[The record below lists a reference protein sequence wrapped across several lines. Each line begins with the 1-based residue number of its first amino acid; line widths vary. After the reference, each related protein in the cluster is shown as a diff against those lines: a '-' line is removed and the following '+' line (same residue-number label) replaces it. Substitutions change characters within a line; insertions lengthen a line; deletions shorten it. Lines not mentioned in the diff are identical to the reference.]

1 MEYNSPLVK
10 QNRLQIFKGVKRSV
24 TFSMGQNVS
33 NKPVVKRRGNDDKK
47 VSRHASFLGIGR
59 TKVPMTRKD
68 PFQLDNHVQLEHITH
83 ISKST
88 PVLRSH
94 SFGGGLVMKAHHD
107 MQHTPSGAPVLGET
121 FRARGHWS
129 LHKNTST
136 SKSSPGISF
145 RKSPKMPKV
154 PRPNRTLLMF
164 ESVKNGIREFIQA
177 TREDIEALH
186 SRTVDQ
192 TTTSQQIKA
201 AERYMKR
208 LEFHLA
214 KIEELHDHY
223 RVQQQMREGTRTMQ
237 RAFIVSPHRKKDSM
251 ERVRYGLK
259 ECSQTM
265 CSIEA
270 QLEAMMGTFSCKLKG
285 MAGFARLCPGDVFE
299 IVIKHGT
306 QKWKSKGRIEKNGTQ
321 KWDNPDFKFK
331 AVIGDVFNIKGIELR
346 LLKSVTLGQKKCETK
361 DLFSANP
368 QLMTVSINTN
378 GSLKLSV
385 IIIWNPLDG
394 VEETMPY
401 FDVPLR
407 QPSAPRRRPVSVMAL
422 NGELTQSDFLGPERR
437 YSNPV
442 SLTQTKD
449 DNFILR
455 TSAPPTAHTSP
466 NHYGNHLSSQSNVL
480 YLPGASPQFM
490 NTHSPPVTSK
500 LVAPRQQ
507 IPQRYTVSQPNLNSG
522 LGTSPTPSRI
532 PQFLSS
538 GSHDTYGNMHFNV
551 AMGHGITLTKDE
563 PIHIEDALNSLSAS
577 LEDYHGQYRELEKLE
592 DVVVML
598 EQVLRKESRC
608 SSRTGSI
615 CVSVQDAL
623 GAFDFL
629 DTEVTEEGET
639 SQESTI
645 FDNVMSSPEST
656 AKTADSGIESLA
668 KRLSEDT
675 NLGSSEGSSPLPPST
690 GNEHVDQALVFHLVY
705 CERLLES
712 LGSFGPLKCR
722 EIYALDR
729 LQKQAEIIEH
739 LIKISQSSDINLHAI
754 MAELSDDKSLREFW
768 VRCTD
773 TNVLY
778 IHPEKLVGAFE
789 QKYGAQLQSKY
800 SRDPKK
806 VLRHLVMRIL
816 DVPSYDPEK
825 VKATCIVTLHQFL
838 QYFKDEGG
846 LQNVDAVAAELQM
859 IEKLCSGKTESIIKC
874 VMSLKGSFPPAPC
887 LKVMGALLISGSNE
901 VARTVESYLE
911 DIAKT
916 KEFRDKALLVFVEGL
931 EDKTPEIRAG
941 ACEALGKLEASESI
955 AQLSYLCQTDTS
967 TVVRVRSKQALFSF
981 GEVGRHAFEEIQ
993 LSTHGFQ
1000 GLQVRK

>member
-1 MEYNSPLVK
+1 MMSRDWPTFPKTVSWKDYIPNDLVIIPI
-10 QNRLQIFKGVKRSV
+10 R
-24 TFSMGQNVS
+24 
-33 NKPVVKRRGNDDKK
+33 PGNEDKK
-47 VSRHASFLGIGR
+47 VARHASFLGIGR
-59 TKVPMTRKD
+59 SKVPMTRKD
-68 PFQLDNHVQLEHITH
+68 PFQLDNHVQLEHVTCN
-83 ISKST
+83 SKST

-94 SFGGGLVMKAHHD
+94 SFGGSLAMKAHHD

-121 FRARGHWS
+121 LRARGHWT
-129 LHKNTST
+129 LHKNPPT
-136 SKSSPGISF
+136 SKSNVGINF

-177 TREDIEALH
+177 TRDDIEALH

-192 TTTSQQIKA
+192 TTTSQGRLMETDKQIKA
-201 AERYMKR
+201 AERYLKR

-223 RVQQQMREGTRTMQ
+223 LVQQQMREGTRTMQ

-299 IVIKHGT
+299 IVLKHGT
-306 QKWKSKGRIEKNGTQ
+306 QKWKSKGRIEKNGSQ
-321 KWDNPDFKFK
+321 RWDNHEYKFK

-385 IIIWNPLDG
+385 VIIWNPLDG

-407 QPSAPRRRPVSVMAL
+407 QPNTPRRRPVSVMAL
-422 NGELTQSDFLGPERR
+422 NGELTQSDFLGPGRR
-437 YSNPV
+437 FSNPV
-442 SLTQTKD
+442 GLTQTKD

-455 TSAPPTAHTSP
+455 VSAPSSTYSSP
-466 NHYGNHLSSQSNVL
+466 HHQGNHLSNQSNAM
-480 YLPGASPQFM
+480 YLPGGASPQF
-490 NTHSPPVTSK
+490 TTAHSPPVTSRT
-500 LVAPRQQ
+500 VDSRQQ

-522 LGTSPTPSRI
+522 LGASPTPNRI

-538 GSHDTYGNMHFNV
+538 GSNDTYGNMHFNV

-563 PIHIEDALNSLSAS
+563 PVHIEDALNSLSAS

-608 SSRTGSI
+608 SSRSGSI
-615 CVSVQDAL
+615 GVSVQDAL

-629 DTEVTEEGET
+629 DTEETEEGET
-639 SQESTI
+639 NHESTV

-690 GNEHVDQALVFHLVY
+690 GNEQVDQALVFHLVY

-729 LQKQAEIIEH
+729 LQKQADIIEH
-739 LIKISQSSDINLHAI
+739 LIKISHSSDVDLHAI
-754 MAELSDDKSLREFW
+754 MTELSEDKSLREFW

-773 TNVLY
+773 TNILY
-778 IHPEKLVGAFE
+778 IHPEKLVCAFE

-800 SRDPKK
+800 SRDPRK

-816 DVPSYDPEK
+816 DVPSYEPEK

-859 IEKLCSGKTESIIKC
+859 IERLCSGKSESIIKS
-874 VMSLKGSFPPAPC
+874 VMSLNNTLPPSPC
-887 LKVMGALLISGSNE
+887 LKVMGALLISGSHE
-901 VARTVESYLE
+901 VARTIESFLE
-911 DIAKT
+911 AIAKT
-916 KEFRDKALLVFVEGL
+916 QEPRDKALLVFIEGL

-955 AQLSYLCQTDTS
+955 DRLSYLCQTDSS
-967 TVVRVRSKQALFSF
+967 TVVRVRSKQALFCF
-981 GEVGRHAFEEIQ
+981 GNVGRQAFEEIQ

>member
-1 MEYNSPLVK
+1 MYSDVLTVIEV
-10 QNRLQIFKGVKRSV
+10 
-24 TFSMGQNVS
+24 
-33 NKPVVKRRGNDDKK
+33 PV
-47 VSRHASFLGIGR
+47 
-59 TKVPMTRKD
+59 TRKD
-68 PFQLDNHVQLEHITH
+68 PFQLDNHVQLEHVRYN
-83 ISKST
+83 SKST

-94 SFGGGLVMKAHHD
+94 SFGGSLAMKAHHD
-107 MQHTPSGAPVLGET
+107 VQHTPSGAPVLGET
-121 FRARGHWS
+121 LRARGHWT
-129 LHKNTST
+129 LHKNSPT
-136 SKSSPGISF
+136 SKSSTSLSF
-145 RKSPKMPKV
+145 KKSPKMPKV

-164 ESVKNGIREFIQA
+164 NSVKNGIRDFIQA
-177 TREDIEALH
+177 TRDDIEALH

-192 TTTSQQIKA
+192 TTTSQQIKS
-201 AERYMKR
+201 AERYLKR

-214 KIEELHDHY
+214 KIEELHDNY
-223 RVQQQMREGTRTMQ
+223 IVQQQMREGTRTLQ

-299 IVIKHGT
+299 IVVKHGH

-321 KWDNPDFKFK
+321 RWDHPDFKFK

-346 LLKSVTLGQKKCETK
+346 MLKSVTLGQKKCETK
-361 DLFSANP
+361 ELFSANP

-407 QPSAPRRRPVSVMAL
+407 QPSTPRRRPVSVMAL
-422 NGELTQSDFLGPERR
+422 NGELSQSDFLGAERR
-437 YSNPV
+437 YSNPISV
-442 SLTQTKD
+442 TQTKD

-455 TSAPPTAHTSP
+455 ASAPPSVHPSP
-466 NHYGNHLSSQSNVL
+466 HYYGHHLSSQSNAM
-480 YLPGASPQFM
+480 YLPSGASPQFR
-490 NTHSPPVTSK
+490 NAHSPPVTSRF
-500 LVAPRQQ
+500 VDPRQQ

-522 LGTSPTPSRI
+522 AGTSPTPNRI
-532 PQFLSS
+532 THFLSS
-538 GSHDTYGNMHFNV
+538 GSSDTYGNMHFNV

-563 PIHIEDALNSLSAS
+563 PVHIEDALNSLSAC

-592 DVVVML
+592 DVVVVL

-608 SSRTGSI
+608 SSRSGSI
-615 CVSVQDAL
+615 CVSVRDAL

-629 DTEVTEEGET
+629 DTEETEEGGET
-639 SQESTI
+639 NQESTI
-645 FDNVMSSPEST
+645 FDHVMSSPEST

-668 KRLSEDT
+668 KRLSEDV

-690 GNEHVDQALVFHLVY
+690 GNEQVDQALVFHLVY

-729 LQKQAEIIEH
+729 LQKQADIIEH
-739 LIKISQSSDINLHAI
+739 LIKISQSSELDLHAI
-754 MAELSDDKSLREFW
+754 MTELSEDKSLREFW

-778 IHPEKLVGAFE
+778 IHPEKLVTAFE

-825 VKATCIVTLHQFL
+825 VKATCVVTLHQFL

-846 LQNVDAVAAELQM
+846 LQNVDAVAAELQL
-859 IEKLCSGKTESIIKC
+859 IERLCSGKSESIIKC
-874 VMSLKGSFPPAPC
+874 VMSLKDTLPPSPC
-887 LKVMGALLISGSNE
+887 LKVMGALLVSGSND
-901 VARTVESYLE
+901 V
-911 DIAKT
+911 AKT
-916 KEFRDKALLVFVEGL
+916 IESFLETLAKKKELRDKALLVFVEGL

-941 ACEALGKLEASESI
+941 ACEALGKLEALESI
-955 AQLSYLCQTDTS
+955 DRLSYLCQTDTS

-981 GEVGRHAFEEIQ
+981 GEVGRQAFEEIQ

>member
-1 MEYNSPLVK
+1 
-10 QNRLQIFKGVKRSV
+10 
-24 TFSMGQNVS
+24 
-33 NKPVVKRRGNDDKK
+33 
-47 VSRHASFLGIGR
+47 
-59 TKVPMTRKD
+59 MTRKD
-68 PFQLDNHVQLEHITH
+68 PFQLDSHVQLEHVRYN
-83 ISKST
+83 SKST

-94 SFGGGLVMKAHHD
+94 SFGGSLAMKAHHD
-107 MQHTPSGAPVLGET
+107 IQHTPSGAPVLGET
-121 FRARGHWS
+121 LRARGHWT
-129 LHKNTST
+129 LHKNSPT
-136 SKSSPGISF
+136 SKSSTSLSF
-145 RKSPKMPKV
+145 KKSPKMPKV

-164 ESVKNGIREFIQA
+164 DSVKNGIRDFIQA
-177 TREDIEALH
+177 TRDDIEALH

-192 TTTSQQIKA
+192 TTTSQGRLLETDKQIKS
-201 AERYMKR
+201 AERYLKR

-214 KIEELHDHY
+214 KVEELHDNY
-223 RVQQQMREGTRTMQ
+223 IVQQQMREGTRTLQ

-299 IVIKHGT
+299 IVVKHGH

-321 KWDNPDFKFK
+321 RWDHPDFKFK

-346 LLKSVTLGQKKCETK
+346 MLKSVTLGQKKCETK
-361 DLFSANP
+361 ELFSANP

-401 FDVPLR
+401 FDIPLR
-407 QPSAPRRRPVSVMAL
+407 QPSTPRRRPVSVMAL
-422 NGELTQSDFLGPERR
+422 NGELSQSDFLGAERR
-437 YSNPV
+437 YSNPI
-442 SLTQTKD
+442 SMTQTKD

-455 TSAPPTAHTSP
+455 ASAPSSVHPSP
-466 NHYGNHLSSQSNVL
+466 HHYGPHLSTQSNAL
-480 YLPGASPQFM
+480 YLPSGASPQFR
-490 NTHSPPVTSK
+490 NAHSPPVTSR
-500 LVAPRQQ
+500 LVDPRQQ

-522 LGTSPTPSRI
+522 AGTSPTPNRI
-532 PQFLSS
+532 THFLSS
-538 GSHDTYGNMHFNV
+538 GSSDTYGNMHFNV

-563 PIHIEDALNSLSAS
+563 PVHIEDALNSLSAS

-592 DVVVML
+592 DVVVVL

-608 SSRTGSI
+608 SSRSGSI
-615 CVSVQDAL
+615 CVSVRDAL

-629 DTEVTEEGET
+629 DTEETEEGGET
-639 SQESTI
+639 NQESTI
-645 FDNVMSSPEST
+645 FDHVMSSPEST

-668 KRLSEDT
+668 KRLSEDV

-690 GNEHVDQALVFHLVY
+690 GNEQVDQALVFHLVY

-729 LQKQAEIIEH
+729 LQKQADIIEN
-739 LIKISQSSDINLHAI
+739 LIKISHSSELDLHAI
-754 MAELSDDKSLREFW
+754 MTELSEDKSLREFW

-773 TNVLY
+773 TSVLY
-778 IHPEKLVGAFE
+778 IHPEKLVTAFE

-825 VKATCIVTLHQFL
+825 VKATCVVTLHQFL

-859 IEKLCSGKTESIIKC
+859 IERLCSGKSESIIKC
-874 VMSLKGSFPPAPC
+874 VMSLKDTLPTSPC
-887 LKVMGALLISGSNE
+887 LKVMGALLVSGSND
-901 VARTVESYLE
+901 VAKMIESFLE
-911 DIAKT
+911 TMAKK
-916 KEFRDKALLVFVEGL
+916 KELRDKALLVFVEGL

-941 ACEALGKLEASESI
+941 ACEALGKLKALESI
-955 AQLSYLCQTDTS
+955 DRLSYLCQTDTS

-981 GEVGRHAFEEIQ
+981 GEVGRQAFEEIQ